1 MKLPLA
7 TLGRAWYIASMLFG
21 IGRYIYR
28 DFELLMFVLNNSR
41 LMLYWMIH
49 IWNMFR
55 VGCDDQET
63 KYKMY
68 EVHFWANSKVPFNLI
83 STISEQ

>member
-28 DFELLMFVLNNSR
+28 DFELLMFVLNNSW
-41 LMLYWMIH
+41 LMLYLMIQ

-55 VGCDDQET
+55 VGCEMT
-63 KYKMY
+63 KKQNTKCMKSTFGRIAKF
-68 EVHFWANSKVPFNLI
+68 HLI
-83 STISEQ
+83 L